1 MVEHECYVTARD
13 KAARHLESTLSSS
26 CTANLV
32 LAALGTHGALEVVR
46 DLFGV
51 VEIVLHKRFPEVSKA
66 RIVFKDVGAIALW
79 LLQ

>member
-1 MVEHECYVTARD
+1 M
-13 KAARHLESTLSSS
+13 
-26 CTANLV
+26 V

-46 DLFGV
+46 DLFGF